1 MTKVEARK
9 IIRAFK
15 LIADAR
21 HILTEL
27 TDKAVERDEFY
38 SPDGLYEDLNG
49 MDGELKHDIEVG
61 YGHRLYDARVMLGLD
76 GDTGMG
82 RAA

>member
-1 MTKVEARK
+1 MTKAEARK

-15 LIADAR
+15 MVSIAR
-21 HILTEL
+21 EILTGL
-27 TDKAVERDEFY
+27 TDAAVERDEFY

-49 MDGELKHDIEVG
+49 MDGELENDIEQG
-61 YGHRLYDARVMLGLD
+61 YSHRLYDARVTLGLD
-76 GDTGMG
+76 GDTGLA